1 MEGEGRMEGGRGG
14 EGEGRMEG
22 EGGEERGRGGW
33 RGLQVWLVD
42 RLPEV
47 KGGCGESGR
56 GRGW

>member
-1 MEGEGRMEGGRGG
+1 MRGG

-22 EGGEERGRGGW
+22 EGGEERGRGGR